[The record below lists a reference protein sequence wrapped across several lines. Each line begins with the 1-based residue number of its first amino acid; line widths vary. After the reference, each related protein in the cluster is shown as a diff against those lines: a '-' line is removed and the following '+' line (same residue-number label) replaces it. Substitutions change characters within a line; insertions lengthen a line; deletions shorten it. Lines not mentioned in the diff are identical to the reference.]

1 MKQPAGVLTLIASVI
16 LTSCS
21 TVTIRP
27 DGGRKDTRPSAV
39 EERQEFWLWGLVGE
53 AHVDVRKACGD
64 KAVDQM
70 QAVYSGKDVLL
81 NVVTL
86 GIYAPRSARI
96 WCRS

>member
-1 MKQPAGVLTLIASVI
+1 MNHAAGVQALIALII

-27 DGGRKDTRPSAV
+27 EGGRKDTRPSAV

-70 QAVYSGKDVLL
+70 QAVYSGTDVLL
-81 NVVTL
+81 NIVTL
-86 GIYAPRSARI
+86 GIYAPRSTRI
-96 WCRS
+96 WCKS